1 MKKGILF
8 LLLLAAFAISFVF
21 LMQMGAAVG
30 HWKFWVVLILLPAI
44 GWFARDTDFRTG
56 D

>member
-21 LMQMGAAVG
+21 LLRMGAATG
-30 HWKFWVVLILLPAI
+30 DWRFWVVLILLPAV
-44 GWFARDTDFRTG
+44 GWIAAKTDFRT
-56 D
+56 DD

>member
-1 MKKGILF
+1 MKKGITF

-21 LMQMGAAVG
+21 LLQMGASTG
-30 HWKFWVVLILLPAI
+30 TWKFWLVLILLPTV
-44 GWFARDTDFRTG
+44 GWVAAKTDFKTG

>member
-8 LLLLAAFAISFVF
+8 LLLLAAFGISFVF
-21 LMQMGAAVG
+21 LLKMGAPTND
-30 HWKFWVVLILLPAI
+30 WRLWVVLILLPAV
-44 GWFARDTDFRTG
+44 GWIAARTDFRTN